1 MNNEFACFALLQDG
15 GGVVLIVVL
24 RLDLLILLT
33 VLQVSQ
39 KSLYAHLFPYVC
51 VYRENTIKWE
61 LEVALMCPSFTEDFI
76 ALKGKFWAWSTPF
89 SFLQHS
95 WVSSLV
101 SIYHIPLPCLIFCT
115 TISKTFGKM
124 ATVNR
129 RSQQNFT
136 AASAKT
142 GFLFMCIL
150 KSILWLLWNFEYC
163 QLWQLLGNAAAK
175 PWFKASNP
183 WRTLIRQPNFSAA
196 IWHRKCVYN

>member
-115 TISKTFGKM
+115 TISKTFGKNGNGQSKKSTELCSSISKNRIPFYVHFEVYFVTTVEFWILSAV
-124 ATVNR
+124 ATFGQR
-129 RSQQNFT
+129 CCKAMIQSQ
-136 AASAKT
+136 
-142 GFLFMCIL
+142 
-150 KSILWLLWNFEYC
+150 
-163 QLWQLLGNAAAK
+163 
-175 PWFKASNP
+175 
-183 WRTLIRQPNFSAA
+183 
-196 IWHRKCVYN
+196 

>member
-1 MNNEFACFALLQDG
+1 M
-15 GGVVLIVVL
+15 
-24 RLDLLILLT
+24 
-33 VLQVSQ
+33 LQVSQ

-51 VYRENTIKWE
+51 VYRENTIKRE
-61 LEVALMCPSFTEDFI
+61 LEVALMCPSFTADFI
-76 ALKGKFWAWSTPF
+76 ALKGGNSRLDLPHFHSFNILGCHLSCQSTT
-89 SFLQHS
+89 
-95 WVSSLV
+95 
-101 SIYHIPLPCLIFCT
+101 YPCLVWSFAPRFP
-115 TISKTFGKM
+115 KLLGKM

-129 RSQQNFT
+129 RSQQNFA

-142 GFLFMCIL
+142 GFRCFMCIL